1 MNSVRKLTS
10 EWVKITDFWDVMSCW
25 EIGINI
31 LEKSAAFSL
40 QGRSE
45 PS

>member
-1 MNSVRKLTS
+1 MNSFRKLTS
-10 EWVKITDFWDVMSCW
+10 EWVKIIDFWEVMSCW
-25 EIGINI
+25 EIGINT
-31 LEKSAAFSL
+31 LEKSAALSL

>member
-1 MNSVRKLTS
+1 MNSFRKLTS
-10 EWVKITDFWDVMSCW
+10 EWGKITDFWDVMSCW
-25 EIGINI
+25 EISINV
-31 LEKSAAFSL
+31 LEKPTALSL